1 MYIIS
6 VNDVDKSGRV
16 NVSGLFGAEKV
27 ENVILA
33 VDVGT
38 EQIEVIPADKN
49 PAFGIPQKIDD
60 KNRLVLPKWLCK
72 ELGDCARIC
81 LVVDGD
87 RRFLSPKTGSIIPS
101 GNSHL
106 CAD

>member
-1 MYIIS
+1 MYIIGI
-6 VNDVDKSGRV
+6 NDVDKNGRV

-38 EQIEVIPADKN
+38 EQVEVILAEKN
-49 PAFGIPQKIDD
+49 PGFGIPQKIDD
-60 KNRLVLPKWLCK
+60 KNRLVLPKWIRK
-72 ELGDCARIC
+72 ELGNCAEVC
-81 LVVDGD
+81 LVVHDD

-101 GNSHL
+101 GE
-106 CAD
+106 

>member
-1 MYIIS
+1 MYIIGI
-6 VNDVDKSGRV
+6 NDVDKNGRV

-38 EQIEVIPADKN
+38 EQVEVILAEKN
-49 PAFGIPQKIDD
+49 PGFGIPQKIDD
-60 KNRLVLPKWLCK
+60 KNRLVLPKWLCR
-72 ELGDCARIC
+72 ELGDSARIC

-87 RRFLSPKTGSIIPS
+87 RRFLSPKTGSIIA
-101 GNSHL
+101 GGE
-106 CAD
+106 